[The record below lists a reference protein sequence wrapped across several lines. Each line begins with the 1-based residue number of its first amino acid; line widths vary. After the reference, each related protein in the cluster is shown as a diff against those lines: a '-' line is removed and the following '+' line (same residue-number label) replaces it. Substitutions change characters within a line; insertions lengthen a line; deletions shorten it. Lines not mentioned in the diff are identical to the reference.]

1 MKYLLLLLFIY
12 GCSKGGGGGASNKSS
27 PVVPIK
33 DPLET
38 QMYGTYQ
45 ALLAPINKTVSGHI
59 NGALTLARDKN
70 EFIADVRFS
79 GGPPSILH
87 TQNVHVG
94 NRCPTEKDDLNKDG
108 YIDAEEGNLVFQG
121 ILIPLD
127 DDISSWRMGGGI
139 YPAADEFGYYY
150 YSKATD
156 YNLLIEDLRED
167 DINPDDDFIKL
178 PANKTFNVTEMVVV
192 IAGVSE
198 SIILPDSVS
207 GRGRLTKH
215 QGLPIAC
222 GVIRKLT
229 TTPGVIDNDY
239 TGIPLPEGET
249 IGGSSGA
256 DDGADFNSDPSTGST
271 GNYGEDEVEEDESLG
286 GI

>member
-1 MKYLLLLLFIY
+1 MKYLFLFLFIY
-12 GCSKGGGGGASNKSS
+12 SCSKGGGGGATNR
-27 PVVPIK
+27 PTPAVPIK

-45 ALLAPINKTVSGHI
+45 ALLAPLNKNVSGHI

-79 GGPPSILH
+79 GGPASILH
-87 TQNVHVG
+87 TQNIHLG
-94 NRCPTEKDDLNKDG
+94 NRCPTAKDDLNKDG
-108 YIDAEEGNLVFQG
+108 YIDAEEGSLVYNG

-156 YNLLIEDLRED
+156 YNLLMEDLREA

-178 PANKTFNVTEMVVV
+178 PADKKFDVTEMVVV
-192 IAGVSE
+192 ISGVSE
-198 SIILPDSVS
+198 SIVLPDSVS

-215 QGLPIAC
+215 QSLPIAC

-229 TTPGVIDNDY
+229 TTPGVIDNDH
-239 TGIPLPEGET
+239 TGIPLPEGES

-271 GNYGEDEVEEDESLG
+271 GNYGEDEVDEDENFGS
-286 GI
+286 I